1 MSRIRT
7 NLITNRMA
15 NGAPTVSN
23 GLVISGVTT
32 STNVTSAIDAIIKNT
47 VHDCELQILA
57 TYSNK
62 NSKLLFGDAA
72 DDDVGMIDYDHN
84 TNNMKFYVNASQS
97 ATIDSSGNLGLNGIT
112 SPSSYDGWARQL
124 VLGSTTGH
132 GGLTIVSGND
142 DGEYG
147 HLLFA
152 DGTGGSP
159 DQEGGIGYH
168 HYTNHMYFRT
178 NNSERVRI
186 TNTGQLLVNTTSASI
201 SSAELFEV
209 KSTSTGFSHFR
220 NNSSTYAPIYIDN
233 EASNDG
239 ATLVPLI
246 TFTDGGGNRAGFLL
260 NNSSQFD
267 ISASGSLSFSTG
279 NNVGSATQRML
290 LNNSG
295 RVGINEGSPNATLH
309 IKSADAS
316 NNRLELVHQND
327 AANEQNQITFKNN
340 TTQTAYIVSGKD
352 GSNNNIGLS
361 FATGNTVRMNIDASG
376 NITKPNQPL
385 FVVQKSGAITGTG
398 FQIFNTVIENVG
410 SHYNSSN
417 GKFTAPV
424 AGYYYFIVK
433 INAYRRLDFYI
444 SRNGSV
450 SGNTN
455 REIGQ
460 FNTSNQDG
468 WYSHNLVRIF
478 ELAANDYVMPYV
490 SNIYQNSDPGEW
502 LTFQGYLIQ

>member
-1 MSRIRT
+1 
-7 NLITNRMA
+7 MA

-142 DGEYG
+142 SGEYG

-152 DGTGGSP
+152 DGTGGTP
-159 DQEGGIGYH
+159 DQEGRIGYEH
-168 HYTNHMYFRT
+168 DSNFMYFAT
-178 NNSERVRI
+178 NNTERMR
-186 TNTGQLLVNTTSASI
+186 
-201 SSAELFEV
+201 
-209 KSTSTGFSHFR
+209 
-220 NNSSTYAPIYIDN
+220 
-233 EASNDG
+233 
-239 ATLVPLI
+239 
-246 TFTDGGGNRAGFLL
+246 
-260 NNSSQFD
+260 
-267 ISASGSLSFSTG
+267 
-279 NNVGSATQRML
+279 

-295 RVGINEGSPNATLH
+295 RIGINEGSPNATLH
-309 IKSADAS
+309 IKSADAA

-376 NITKPNQPL
+376 YIRKFYNPL
-385 FVVQKSGAITGTG
+385 FVAQKSGAITGTG

-417 GKFTAPV
+417 GKFTAPI

-433 INAYRRLDFYI
+433 INAYKRIDFYI

-478 ELAANDYVMPYV
+478 ELSANDYVMPYV